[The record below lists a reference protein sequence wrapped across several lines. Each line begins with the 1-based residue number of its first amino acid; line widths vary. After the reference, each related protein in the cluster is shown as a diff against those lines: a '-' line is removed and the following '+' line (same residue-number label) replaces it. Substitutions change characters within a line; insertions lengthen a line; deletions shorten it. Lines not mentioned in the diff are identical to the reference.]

1 MMLSIGRIYLQSI
14 EGRINSPIVVTEES
28 NGPQIS
34 GQPTTININAG
45 PQVSG
50 GMPIQTNAVAGL
62 VLAILGI
69 VTVLSAAA
77 SSCGM
82 IGCCGLIFTIPAMF
96 LVSSDKKKIEGSS
109 YHPEAGM
116 INASNVVNIIS
127 LVVAILGIVIW
138 ALLFGGLA
146 ILGA

>member
-14 EGRINSPIVVTEES
+14 EGRINSPTGVTEES

>member
-1 MMLSIGRIYLQSI
+1 M
-14 EGRINSPIVVTEES
+14 TEDS
-28 NGPQIS
+28 SGPQIS
-34 GQPTTININAG
+34 GEPTTININAG

-50 GMPIQTNAVAGL
+50 GMPVQTNAVAGL

-77 SSCGM
+77 STCG
-82 IGCCGLIFTIPAMF
+82 ILGCCGLVFTLPAMF
-96 LVSSDKKKIEGSS
+96 LVSSDKKKIDGSS

>member
-1 MMLSIGRIYLQSI
+1 MQD
-14 EGRINSPIVVTEES
+14 ES
-28 NGPQIS
+28 GVPQIS
-34 GQPTTININAG
+34 GEPTVINANQG

-50 GMPIQTNAVAGL
+50 AMIVQTNAVAGL

-77 SSCGM
+77 SSCGVA
-82 IGCCGLIFTIPAMF
+82 GCCGLIFTIPAMF
-96 LVSSDKKKIEGSS
+96 LVSSDKKKIEGSA

-127 LVVAILGIVIW
+127 LVIAILGIVVGV
-138 ALLFGGLA
+138 LFFGGLA
-146 ILGA
+146 VLEGF

>member
-1 MMLSIGRIYLQSI
+1 MNEDSS
-14 EGRINSPIVVTEES
+14 
-28 NGPQIS
+28 GPQIS

-50 GMPIQTNAVAGL
+50 GMPVQTNAVAGL

-77 SSCGM
+77 SSCG
-82 IGCCGLIFTIPAMF
+82 ILGCCGLVFTLPAMF
-96 LVSSDKKKIEGSS
+96 LVSSDKKKIDGSS

-138 ALLFGGLA
+138 ALLFGGMAL
-146 ILGA
+146 LGA

>member
-1 MMLSIGRIYLQSI
+1 MMLTIGRIYLQSI
-14 EGRINSPIVVTEES
+14 EGRINSPTGVTEES

>member
-1 MMLSIGRIYLQSI
+1 MQD
-14 EGRINSPIVVTEES
+14 ES
-28 NGPQIS
+28 GVPQIS
-34 GQPTTININAG
+34 GEPTVINANPG

-50 GMPIQTNAVAGL
+50 AMIVQTNAVAGL

-77 SSCGM
+77 SSCGVA
-82 IGCCGLIFTIPAMF
+82 GCCGLIFTIPAMF
-96 LVSSDKKKIEGSS
+96 LVSSDKKKIEGSA

-127 LVVAILGIVIW
+127 LVIAILGIVVGV
-138 ALLFGGLA
+138 LFFGGLA
-146 ILGA
+146 VLEGF

>member
-1 MMLSIGRIYLQSI
+1 MQ
-14 EGRINSPIVVTEES
+14 EES
-28 NGPQIS
+28 GAPQIS
-34 GQPTTININAG
+34 GEPTVINSNQG

-50 GMPIQTNAVAGL
+50 AMIVQTNAVAGL

-77 SSCGM
+77 SSCGVA
-82 IGCCGLIFTIPAMF
+82 GCCGLIFTIPAMF
-96 LVSSDKKKIEGSS
+96 LVSSDKKKIEGSA

-127 LVVAILGIVIW
+127 LVIAILGIVVGV
-138 ALLFGGLA
+138 LFFGGLA
-146 ILGA
+146 VLEGF

>member
-1 MMLSIGRIYLQSI
+1 M
-14 EGRINSPIVVTEES
+14 TEES

>member
-1 MMLSIGRIYLQSI
+1 MT
-14 EGRINSPIVVTEES
+14 EGSS
-28 NGPQIS
+28 GPQIS
-34 GQPTTININAG
+34 GEPTVINANQG

-50 GMPIQTNAVAGL
+50 AMIVQTNAVAGL

-77 SSCGM
+77 STCGM

-96 LVSSDKKKIEGSS
+96 LVSSDKKKIEGVSH
-109 YHPEAGM
+109 HPEAGM

-138 ALLFGGLA
+138 ALLFGGMAL
-146 ILGA
+146 LGA

>member
-1 MMLSIGRIYLQSI
+1 M
-14 EGRINSPIVVTEES
+14 TEES
-28 NGPQIS
+28 GGPQIS
-34 GQPTTININAG
+34 GEPTTININAG

-50 GMPIQTNAVAGL
+50 GMPVQTNAVAGL

>member
-1 MMLSIGRIYLQSI
+1 MQD
-14 EGRINSPIVVTEES
+14 ES
-28 NGPQIS
+28 GVPQIS
-34 GQPTTININAG
+34 GEPTVINANQG

-50 GMPIQTNAVAGL
+50 AMIVQTNAVAGL

-77 SSCGM
+77 SSCGVA
-82 IGCCGLIFTIPAMF
+82 GCCGLIFTIPAMF
-96 LVSSDKKKIEGSS
+96 LVSSDKKKIEGSA

-127 LVVAILGIVIW
+127 IVIAILGIIVGI
-138 ALLFGGLA
+138 LFFGGLA
-146 ILGA
+146 VLEGF

>member
-1 MMLSIGRIYLQSI
+1 MLSIGRIYLQSI
-14 EGRINSPIVVTEES
+14 EGRINSPIGVTEES

>member
-1 MMLSIGRIYLQSI
+1 MQD
-14 EGRINSPIVVTEES
+14 ES
-28 NGPQIS
+28 SAPQIS
-34 GQPTTININAG
+34 GEPTVINTNQG

-50 GMPIQTNAVAGL
+50 SMIVQTNAVAGL

-77 SSCGM
+77 SSCG
-82 IGCCGLIFTIPAMF
+82 IAGCCGLIFTIPAMF
-96 LVSSDKKKIEGSS
+96 LVSSDKKKIEGSA

-127 LVVAILGIVIW
+127 LVIAILGILIGVVF
-138 ALLFGGLA
+138 FGGLA
-146 ILGA
+146 FLEA